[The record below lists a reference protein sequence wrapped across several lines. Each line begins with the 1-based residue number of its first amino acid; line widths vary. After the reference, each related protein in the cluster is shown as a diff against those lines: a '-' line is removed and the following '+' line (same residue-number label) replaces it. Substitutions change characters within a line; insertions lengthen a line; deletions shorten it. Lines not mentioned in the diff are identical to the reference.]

1 MDNYIVLTIFGLWSI
16 LILLKFFIYKKK
28 ADYNLIVLFTLVL
41 AYGYFYFYDS
51 LDSNKFNIF
60 TVVTTAIFILNLL
73 FFNLKQYFKGD
84 VTDFDYYDL
93 EKDFK
98 DLNGTS
104 ELLRQRF
111 ISTIELLNDG
121 ICFREADKSMFG
133 TDKFINLFNFKRNDF
148 TVSIFEDMIYKDDL
162 IQYKTAISK
171 LTKKNPIYNI
181 TYRVKQEGNYIWIK
195 ERGKKIFLK
204 DSFTIIS
211 VVKGMDIKLFPE
223 TEIEILN
230 SLLSYKSL
238 YTEVQ
243 NLIKLKSN
251 FHLMAFEL
259 ANIPSINKKY
269 GRDVGDLMMGEY
281 LKKIG
286 FTFIKDNKSLFR
298 LSGIRF
304 LLIVKDEKKYEI
316 LKRALTGG
324 GELLNLQMV
333 FGGIS
338 QTIYPN
344 IGISSLTY
352 NDKTADK
359 VIDESI
365 KALELSFEDDSN
377 INYYFY
383 DKQ

>member
-1 MDNYIVLTIFGLWSI
+1 MDNTIVLIIFGLWSI
-16 LILLKFFIYKKK
+16 LVLLKFFVYKKK
-28 ADYNLIVLFTLVL
+28 VDYNLIVLFTLFL
-41 AYGYFYFYDS
+41 GYTYFYIYDTLES
-51 LDSNKFNIF
+51 DNFNIF
-60 TVVTTAIFILNLL
+60 MMSTTGIFIFNLM
-73 FFNLKQYFKGD
+73 FFNVKQYFKGE

-93 EKDFK
+93 EKDFN
-98 DLNGTS
+98 DLSSTS
-104 ELLRQRF
+104 EVLRKRF

-121 ICFREADKSMFG
+121 ICFREADKTMFG
-133 TDKFINLFNFKRNDF
+133 TDNFINLFNFETNDF
-148 TVSIFEDMIYKDDL
+148 TVTSFEETIYRDDL
-162 IQYKTAISK
+162 IQYRTAIDK
-171 LTKKNPIYNI
+171 LSKKNPIYNI
-181 TYRVKQEGNYIWIK
+181 TYRIKQGKSYLWVK
-195 ERGKKIFLK
+195 ERGKKIYLK
-204 DSFTIIS
+204 DSYTIIS

-230 SLLSYKSL
+230 SLASYKAL
-238 YTEVQ
+238 YSEVQ
-243 NLIKLKSN
+243 NLIKIKLN

-259 ANIPSINKKY
+259 SNIPAINKKY

-286 FTFIKDNKSLFR
+286 FTFIKDNQSLFR
-298 LSGIRF
+298 LSGIRYC
-304 LLIVKDEKKYEI
+304 LIVKDEKKYEI

-359 VIDESI
+359 VIEESI
-365 KALELSFEDDSN
+365 EALELSFADKSH